1 MGDEQYTTG
10 YKQPRSGYEDS
21 TAIPGQLN
29 SYGG

>member
-10 YKQPRSGYEDS
+10 YKQPRPGYEDS

>member
-10 YKQPRSGYEDS
+10 YKQPRPVYEDS